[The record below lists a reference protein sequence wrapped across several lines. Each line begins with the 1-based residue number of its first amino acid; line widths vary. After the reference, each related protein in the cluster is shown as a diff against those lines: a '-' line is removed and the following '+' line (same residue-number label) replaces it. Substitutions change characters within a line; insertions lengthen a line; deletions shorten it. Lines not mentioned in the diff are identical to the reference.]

1 MSNELTVIQNTNLPD
16 TIGDLSKFI
25 LIGREKLNAVRAEIR
40 AIEILKLA
48 ENVHNQK
55 LEEASLLAEALLDAE
70 GASVRA

>member
-1 MSNELTVIQNTNLPD
+1 MSNELTIIQNKNLPD
-16 TIGDLSKFI
+16 TISDLSKFI

-55 LEEASLLAEALLDAE
+55 LEEASLLAEAVLDAE